1 MTYFGPMADARSYFL
16 SLGFKA
22 PDHGN
27 PADAL
32 MDLVTPCPDSAD
44 DVSSVVASAFQ
55 KLQAPA
61 LAAEAEG
68 KAALGG
74 LSVPE
79 MVQAMQKGAM
89 GDAGTAASL
98 PSRIPRRAAPI
109 QTQVAAV
116 LGRKLR
122 ITLRNPV
129 AGALLVL
136 VPCMLGTLVGS
147 AFQGI
152 GAGDTMFLQQVPFFF
167 ILVSTSCF
175 QSMGLM
181 PGLVDERMYMKY
193 ETSEALYSEAVLA
206 LANFCADVPLALLGS
221 CLHIMIAYMFS
232 GYPLS
237 LFGPIF
243 GWTLLVFLVFDS
255 LFACVAAFAPDAQ
268 LAQLMA
274 TPFLT
279 IFMLFN
285 GFVVSPDSAPT
296 WCAWIFHICPNFYTM
311 QGIIVRLADH
321 EGPAAWQLVDTFG
334 YKAGQE
340 TRGVIVMLSI
350 VAILR
355 CLQVVALKFFNNIQR

>member
-1 MTYFGPMADARSYFL
+1 
-16 SLGFKA
+16 
-22 PDHGN
+22 
-27 PADAL
+27 
-32 MDLVTPCPDSAD
+32 
-44 DVSSVVASAFQ
+44 
-55 KLQAPA
+55 
-61 LAAEAEG
+61 
-68 KAALGG
+68 
-74 LSVPE
+74 
-79 MVQAMQKGAM
+79 M
-89 GDAGTAASL
+89 G
-98 PSRIPRRAAPI
+98 AAPMR
-109 QTQVAAV
+109 TQISAV

-136 VPCMLGTLVGS
+136 VPCMMGTLVGS

-152 GAGDTMFLQQVPFFF
+152 GAGDKMFLQQVPFFF
-167 ILVSTSCF
+167 ILVSTACF

-193 ETSEALYSEAVLA
+193 ESSEALYSEAVLA
-206 LANFCADVPLALLGS
+206 LANFCVDVPLALLGS
-221 CLHIMIAYMFS
+221 CLHIMIAHIFS

-285 GFVVSPDSAPT
+285 GFVVSPVPHGDAIPDDLHAVQWFCGLARQRSCMVCMDLPHLSELLHHAGYHRAPCGPRRT
-296 WCAWIFHICPNFYTM
+296 CY
-311 QGIIVRLADH
+311 LA
-321 EGPAAWQLVDTFG
+321 A
-334 YKAGQE
+334 
-340 TRGVIVMLSI
+340 RGHLW
-350 VAILR
+350 
-355 CLQVVALKFFNNIQR
+355 LQSWSGD